1 MPILKKIAVSN
12 FRNIEFQELEFSP
25 NVNCISGGN
34 GEGKTNLLD
43 AIYYLSMTKSAFSNT
58 DKYNFRHGTDVFSL
72 CGTYLM
78 HPETATPEGTS
89 EEEEITKFAIQ
100 VNASGEKKL
109 KKDDK
114 TYNKVS
120 DHIGTLPIVMVSPSD
135 ISLVSDSGD
144 QRRKFVNSVLS
155 QMDREY
161 LSAAQQYNRLLAQRN
176 TLLKGQSPDTSLL
189 SVIDARMAAPA
200 RKIFE
205 ARKSFMEGLRP
216 VIADYYRVLSS
227 DSEQVDVEYRSE
239 LCSDGSSAD
248 SPLSIEDLFSRNL
261 RKDLAMG
268 YTTSGIQRDD
278 FVFTMGGHPIRRCGS
293 QGQQKSFIVS
303 LKFAQY
309 DLMKENY
316 GFAPTLLLDDVFDK
330 LDIDRISN
338 LLSMVAGNEF
348 GQIFIT
354 DSNKV
359 RLSGILDKFTS
370 DRAYFETS
378 GGNFSRL

>member
-78 HPETATPEGTS
+78 YPETATPEETS
-89 EEEEITKFAIQ
+89 EEEEIAKFAIQ
-100 VNASGEKKL
+100 VNASGEKNL

-120 DHIGTLPIVMVSPSD
+120 DHIGTLPILMVSPSD

-161 LSAAQQYNRLLAQRN
+161 LSAAQQYNRLLAHRN
-176 TLLKGQSPDTSLL
+176 TLLKGQSP
-189 SVIDARMAAPA
+189 IHP
-200 RKIFE
+200 
-205 ARKSFMEGLRP
+205 
-216 VIADYYRVLSS
+216 
-227 DSEQVDVEYRSE
+227 
-239 LCSDGSSAD
+239 CS
-248 SPLSIEDLFSRNL
+248 R
-261 RKDLAMG
+261 
-268 YTTSGIQRDD
+268 
-278 FVFTMGGHPIRRCGS
+278 
-293 QGQQKSFIVS
+293 
-303 LKFAQY
+303 
-309 DLMKENY
+309 
-316 GFAPTLLLDDVFDK
+316 
-330 LDIDRISN
+330 
-338 LLSMVAGNEF
+338 
-348 GQIFIT
+348 
-354 DSNKV
+354 
-359 RLSGILDKFTS
+359 
-370 DRAYFETS
+370 
-378 GGNFSRL
+378 

>member
-34 GEGKTNLLD
+34 GEGKTELLD
-43 AIYYLSMTKSAFSNT
+43 ASYYLSMTKSAFSNT

-200 RKIFE
+200 KKIFE

-239 LCSDGSSAD
+239 LCLDGSSAD